1 MESGPHTPTYTP
13 QGVTSQWSGCNA
25 SSRKILACTKLL
37 KNVNTLCI
45 IKNKKKQK
53 DLLFCISLFKERGFY
68 IKVSGLIAKTMYNIT
83 DWIKINRPH
92 SKTMFVIFVVLLF
105 PAINLENFYSSK
117 FSHRGF
123 FSLNVLSCFCFK
135 SACALYR

>member
-1 MESGPHTPTYTP
+1 MPC
-13 QGVTSQWSGCNA
+13 V
-25 SSRKILACTKLL
+25 LL
-37 KNVNTLCI
+37 KI
-45 IKNKKKQK
+45 KKNKRI
-53 DLLFCISLFKERGFY
+53 LLFCISLFKEFGFY

-117 FSHRGF
+117 FLHRGF
-123 FSLNVLSCFCFK
+123 FSLNVLSWFCFK
-135 SACALYR
+135 SARALYR

>member
-1 MESGPHTPTYTP
+1 MPLSKAYC
-13 QGVTSQWSGCNA
+13 VAYCV
-25 SSRKILACTKLL
+25 LL
-37 KNVNTLCI
+37 KI
-45 IKNKKKQK
+45 KKKQK

-92 SKTMFVIFVVLLF
+92 SLVIFVVLLF

-117 FSHRGF
+117 FLHRGF

>member
-1 MESGPHTPTYTP
+1 M
-13 QGVTSQWSGCNA
+13 
-25 SSRKILACTKLL
+25 
-37 KNVNTLCI
+37 NTLCI
-45 IKNKKKQK
+45 IKNKIKKQK

-105 PAINLENFYSSK
+105 PAINLEISTAVNFCTEA
-117 FSHRGF
+117 FS
-123 FSLNVLSCFCFK
+123 V
-135 SACALYR
+135 